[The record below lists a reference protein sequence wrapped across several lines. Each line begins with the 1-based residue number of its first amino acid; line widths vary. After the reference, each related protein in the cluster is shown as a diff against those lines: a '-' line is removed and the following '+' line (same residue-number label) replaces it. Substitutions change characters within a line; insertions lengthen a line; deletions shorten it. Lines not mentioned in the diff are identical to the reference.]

1 MNNRIYRIFAGTL
14 GLLEHSCRVMFFTRQ
29 IIDYLPDGLVN
40 VTQAQDLLFA
50 AMYHDIGKAT
60 WTQQWFTLPRHSI
73 RNVDWTVMQ
82 MHPIQSINILQESRV
97 PMTEG
102 TKKLI
107 LQHHE
112 RPGGHGYP
120 HKTEPDFYCL
130 ILSAADVFCACTEN
144 RAYRP
149 YPLDAGQALKE
160 VAGFAPEII
169 VDALKYVVKKIA

>member
-1 MNNRIYRIFAGTL
+1 MDSRIYRAFAGTP

-29 IIDYLPDGLVN
+29 IIDYLPDGLVS

-82 MHPIQSINILQESRV
+82 MHPIQSINILQESGV
-97 PMTEG
+97 AITEG

-107 LQHHE
+107 LDHHE
-112 RPGGHGYP
+112 RPGKSGYP
-120 HKTEPDFYCL
+120 YRIEPDFYSL
-130 ILSAADVFCACTEN
+130 ILASADVFCACTEH

-149 YPLDAGQALKE
+149 YPLDHMQALKE

-169 VDALKYVVKKIA
+169 VDALKFVIKKIA

>member
-1 MNNRIYRIFAGTL
+1 MNSRIYRIFAGTP

-29 IIDYLPDGLVN
+29 IIDYLPDGLVS

-50 AMYHDIGKAT
+50 SLYHDIGKAT
-60 WTQQWFTLPRHSI
+60 WQENWFTLPRHSI

-82 MHPIQSINILQESRV
+82 MHPIQSINILQESGV
-97 PMTEG
+97 PLTDG
-102 TKKLI
+102 VRQLI

-112 RPGGHGYP
+112 RPEKTGYP
-120 HKTEPDFYCL
+120 HEIEPDFYSL
-130 ILSAADVFCACTEN
+130 ILAAADVFCACTEN

-160 VAGFAPEII
+160 VSKFAPEII

>member
-1 MNNRIYRIFAGTL
+1 MNSRIYRAFAGTP

-29 IIDYLPDGLVN
+29 IIDYLPDGLVS

-82 MHPIQSINILQESRV
+82 MHPIQSINILQESGV
-97 PMTEG
+97 PLIDG
-102 TKKLI
+102 VRQLI

-112 RPGGHGYP
+112 RPGGNGYP
-120 HKTEPDFYCL
+120 HETDPEFHSL
-130 ILSAADVFCACTEN
+130 ILAAADVFSACTEN

-149 YPLDAGQALKE
+149 YPMDHMQALKE
-160 VAGFAPEII
+160 VERFAPEIV
-169 VDALKYVVKKIA
+169 VDVLKYVIKKIA